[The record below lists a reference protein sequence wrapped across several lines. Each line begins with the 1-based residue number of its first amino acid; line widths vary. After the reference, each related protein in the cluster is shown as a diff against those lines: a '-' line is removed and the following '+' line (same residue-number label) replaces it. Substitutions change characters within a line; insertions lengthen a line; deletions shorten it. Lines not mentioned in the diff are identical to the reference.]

1 MTFKGASMGLPHV
14 EPTDVH
20 ARIAAQVVNGLDVT
34 IDDLIDSSTD
44 ERLVTS
50 VSMLVQMGIEI
61 ALMVHDGV
69 PLDEAIHIIGT
80 KPA

>member
-1 MTFKGASMGLPHV
+1 MGLPHV